1 MKKVFFHLGR
11 TGAAKSFLQKR
22 MTNRKI
28 KQCRFGKVF
37 WSQHVR
43 PDRSNVLGTSSVSGQ
58 SLVEV
63 VIIQVILV
71 KQSVQSCICIAVL
84 SCK

>member
-1 MKKVFFHLGR
+1 M
-11 TGAAKSFLQKR
+11 
-22 MTNRKI
+22 
-28 KQCRFGKVF
+28 
-37 WSQHVR
+37 
-43 PDRSNVLGTSSVSGQ
+43 LGTSSVSGQ